1 LIAPVDV
8 RAGIDTRYR
17 ATLQP
22 HAAVL
27 ALTVKA
33 RVFPRRE
40 NVDLVAENVD
50 DVTPQV
56 VGVAPLTR

>member
-1 LIAPVDV
+1 
-8 RAGIDTRYR
+8 
-17 ATLQP
+17 LQP